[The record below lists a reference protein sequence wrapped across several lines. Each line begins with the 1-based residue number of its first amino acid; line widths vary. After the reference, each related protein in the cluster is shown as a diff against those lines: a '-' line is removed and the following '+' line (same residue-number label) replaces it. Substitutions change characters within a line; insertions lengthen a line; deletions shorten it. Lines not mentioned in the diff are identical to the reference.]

1 MSEEELRDQINIIAK
16 SIMQIEEGAKKK
28 EDYIKNKIT
37 QEFDSK
43 ISEIESKSHFE
54 QKRLDEISKNI
65 DKMTLEKN
73 QTISLLKNLKNE
85 YKLLKKEREKVLS
98 KELKAIAI
106 EKKNKMKTV
115 NQEIKILENK
125 LKETE

>member
-73 QTISLLKNLKNE
+73 QMISLLKNLKNE
-85 YKLLKKEREKVLS
+85 YKSLKKEREKVLS

-106 EKKNKMKTV
+106 EKKNKMKAV
-115 NQEIKILENK
+115 NQEIKILEKK